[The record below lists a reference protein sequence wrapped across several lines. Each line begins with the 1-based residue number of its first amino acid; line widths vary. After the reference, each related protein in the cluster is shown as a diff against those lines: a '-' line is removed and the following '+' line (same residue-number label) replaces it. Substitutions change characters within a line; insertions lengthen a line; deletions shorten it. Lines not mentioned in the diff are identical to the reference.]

1 MDARL
6 TKRTFGEE
14 RGVALPAALIAML
27 ILMGLVVAFSVLSA
41 SEPDIASN
49 HLRVAQARGLAES
62 GVEVAV
68 WALSNPTAN
77 GGLPES
83 LPVPVPAPYDGSVLV
98 PVGAPGATLGGV
110 RLTVAPGAAANERTV
125 VAVGWVP
132 TDVSADRRTKAHQRI
147 SVTLTRIR
155 VLDPPCAL
163 CVRGTLD
170 VGGNASIDA
179 RGDTSCGNKAGTFT
193 SGTTLIGSGA
203 ARVWGADGDDTA
215 NEPADIQQN
224 APASSFDAFTYT
236 AAELDILKGYARANG
251 TYYRGA
257 VTFNSSNQLG
267 IVFVDTIT
275 GSNITDTTPSSD
287 FAAVQIH
294 GGAVAD
300 PSGTFAGWIVVNGS
314 LSISGSFRMQGMV
327 YVVNDLSYTGTGT
340 GEIAGVV
347 VSQNV
352 RDTVATTVDTNS
364 TKGLQGMGLGLSVIH
379 GTVRRHRGELS
390 IESGEGKGT
399 VVTIRLPRGSAA
411 AQVPAPSDA
420 QRSPVPRRR
429 VLLIDDQPEVRA
441 GLADLLTADGHAVI
455 EAGDGPEALA

>member
-1 MDARL
+1 MGARL
-6 TKRTFGEE
+6 TKRMFGEE
-14 RGVALPAALIAML
+14 RGVALPAALIATL
-27 ILMGLVVAFSVLSA
+27 ILAALVVAFSVLSA

-49 HLRVAQARGLAES
+49 QLRVAQARGLAES
-62 GVEVAV
+62 GVELAV

-77 GGLPES
+77 GGLPDS
-83 LPVPVPAPYDGSVLV
+83 LPVPVPAPYDGGVLV
-98 PVGAPGATLGGV
+98 PVGMGMPGTALGGV

-147 SVTLTRIR
+147 SVTLTKVR

-163 CVRGTLD
+163 CVRGTLE
-170 VGGNASIDA
+170 VSGNSSIDA

-203 ARVWGADGDDTA
+203 ASVWGADGDDTA
-215 NEPADIQQN
+215 NQPADIQQN

-236 AAELDILKGYARANG
+236 AAELDILKGFARANG

-257 VTFNSSNQLG
+257 VTFNSSNQLRNG

-287 FAAVQIH
+287 FAAAQIH

-300 PSGTFAGWIVVNGS
+300 ASGTFAGWIVVNGS

-364 TKGLQGMGLGLSVIH
+364 GGNA
-379 GTVRRHRGELS
+379 S
-390 IESGEGKGT
+390 I
-399 VVTIRLPRGSAA
+399 VYNCAA
-411 AQVPAPSDA
+411 ARTGGGQIPQGWFVKPGTYRDVSD
-420 QRSPVPRRR
+420 
-429 VLLIDDQPEVRA
+429 
-441 GLADLLTADGHAVI
+441 G
-455 EAGDGPEALA
+455 